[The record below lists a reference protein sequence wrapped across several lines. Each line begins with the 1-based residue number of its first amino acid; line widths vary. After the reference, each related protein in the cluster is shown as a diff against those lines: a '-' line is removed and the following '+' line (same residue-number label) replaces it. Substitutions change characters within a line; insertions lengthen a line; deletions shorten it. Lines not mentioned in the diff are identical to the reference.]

1 VLAAFDANRNRRE
14 TMIMVRTGLS
24 RIKEFHKIEEV
35 VEKVDAGQFTTRPER
50 VNHPKGWDA
59 KQLA

>member
-1 VLAAFDANRNRRE
+1 
-14 TMIMVRTGLS
+14 MIRVRTGLS
-24 RIKEFHKIEEV
+24 RIREFHKFQEV
-35 VEKVDAGQFTTRPER
+35 AEKVDVGQFTACPER

>member
-1 VLAAFDANRNRRE
+1 
-14 TMIMVRTGLS
+14 MIMVRTGLS
-24 RIKEFHKIEEV
+24 RIKEFHKIQEV
-35 VEKVDAGQFTTRPER
+35 AEKVDVEQFTTRPER